1 LGYSEN
7 VGNANAANR
16 AAEGNMAATK
26 KRKSKAARR
35 PTKSGANGRSSH
47 RLEYFS
53 TPKAAPLPFSDAV
66 RVGNLIYVS
75 GQLGTDENLK
85 LAPGGV
91 LAETNR
97 ALENISA
104 ILKRSGSSLEHVV
117 KCTVMLA
124 DISEWDAMNTVYT
137 TFFPKNRLPARCAFA
152 GTGLAFG
159 ARIEIDCVAAV
170 K

>member
-1 LGYSEN
+1 
-7 VGNANAANR
+7 
-16 AAEGNMAATK
+16 MAATK
-26 KRKSKAARR
+26 KRKSKSARR

-53 TPKAAPLPFSDAV
+53 TPKPIPLPFSDAV

-91 LAETNR
+91 LAETHR
-97 ALENISA
+97 ALENISV
-104 ILKRSGSSLEHVV
+104 ILKRSGSSLDHVV

-124 DISEWDAMNTVYT
+124 DMSEWDAMNTVYG
-137 TFFPKNRLPARCAFA
+137 TFFPKNRMPARSAFA
-152 GTGLAFG
+152 GTGLALD
-159 ARIEIDCVAAV
+159 ARIEIECVAAV

>member
-1 LGYSEN
+1 
-7 VGNANAANR
+7 V
-16 AAEGNMAATK
+16 AATK
-26 KRKSKAARR
+26 KRKSKATRR
-35 PTKSGANGRSSH
+35 PTKSGANGRSKH
-47 RLEYFS
+47 RVEYFS
-53 TPKAAPLPFSDAV
+53 TPRPIPLPFSDAV

-117 KCTVMLA
+117 KCTVMLT
-124 DISEWDAMNTVYT
+124 DMSEWDAMNTVYV
-137 TFFPKNRLPARCAFA
+137 TFFPKNRMPARNAFA
-152 GTGLAFG
+152 ATGLALG

>member
-1 LGYSEN
+1 
-7 VGNANAANR
+7 
-16 AAEGNMAATK
+16 MAATK
-26 KRKSKAARR
+26 KRKSKTARR
-35 PTKSGANGRSSH
+35 PRKSGANGRSSQ

-53 TPKAAPLPFSDAV
+53 TPKPVPLPFSDAV

-91 LAETNR
+91 LAETHR

-104 ILKRSGSSLEHVV
+104 ILKRNDSSLEHVV

-124 DISEWDAMNTVYT
+124 DMSEWEAMNTVYAA
-137 TFFPKNRLPARCAFA
+137 FFKKNRMPARSAFA
-152 GTGLAFG
+152 ATGLALG
-159 ARIEIDCVAAV
+159 ARIEIECVAAV

>member
-1 LGYSEN
+1 LGYAEN
-7 VGNANAANR
+7 FGNANAASHGG
-16 AAEGNMAATK
+16 GNMAATK
-26 KRKSKAARR
+26 KRKKKAARR
-35 PTKSGANGRSSH
+35 PSKSGANGRSSQ

-53 TPKAAPLPFSDAV
+53 TRKPVPLPFSDAV

-75 GQLGTDENLK
+75 GQLGTDDNLK

-91 LAETNR
+91 LAETHR

-104 ILKRSGSSLEHVV
+104 ILKRNDSSLEHVV

-124 DISEWDAMNTVYT
+124 DMSEWEAMNTVYAA
-137 TFFPKNRLPARCAFA
+137 FFKKNRMPARSAFA
-152 GTGLAFG
+152 ATGLALG
-159 ARIEIDCVAAV
+159 ARIEIECVAVV

>member
-1 LGYSEN
+1 
-7 VGNANAANR
+7 
-16 AAEGNMAATK
+16 MAAK
-26 KRKSKAARR
+26 KTRKSKATRR
-35 PTKSGANGRSSH
+35 PAKSGASGRSSH

-53 TPKAAPLPFSDAV
+53 TPKLIPLPFSDAV

-104 ILKRSGSSLEHVV
+104 ILKRSGSSLEYVV

-124 DISEWDAMNTVYT
+124 DMSEWDAMNTVYI
-137 TFFPKNRLPARCAFA
+137 TFFPKNRMPARNAFA
-152 GTGLAFG
+152 ATGLALG
-159 ARIEIDCVAAV
+159 ARIEIDCVAAL

>member
-1 LGYSEN
+1 
-7 VGNANAANR
+7 
-16 AAEGNMAATK
+16 MAATK
-26 KRKSKAARR
+26 KRKKKAARR
-35 PTKSGANGRSSH
+35 PSKSGANGRSSQ

-53 TPKAAPLPFSDAV
+53 TRKPVPLPFSDAV

-75 GQLGTDENLK
+75 GQLGTDDNLK

-91 LAETNR
+91 LAETHR

-104 ILKRSGSSLEHVV
+104 ILKRNDSSLEHVV

-124 DISEWDAMNTVYT
+124 DMSEWEAMNTVYAA
-137 TFFPKNRLPARCAFA
+137 FFKKNRMPARSAFA
-152 GTGLAFG
+152 ATGLALG
-159 ARIEIDCVAAV
+159 ARIEIECVAVV

>member
-1 LGYSEN
+1 
-7 VGNANAANR
+7 
-16 AAEGNMAATK
+16 MAASK
-26 KRKSKAARR
+26 KRKNNTARR
-35 PTKSGANGRSSH
+35 PSKSSTRGRSNH
-47 RLEYFS
+47 RLEYLS
-53 TPKAAPLPFSDAV
+53 APEPRSLPFSDAV

-124 DISEWDAMNTVYT
+124 DMSEWDAMNTVYI
-137 TFFPKNRLPARCAFA
+137 TFFPKNRLPARSAFA

>member
-1 LGYSEN
+1 
-7 VGNANAANR
+7 
-16 AAEGNMAATK
+16 MAAAK
-26 KRKSKAARR
+26 KRKSNAARR
-35 PTKSGANGRSSH
+35 PPKSGANGRSS
-47 RLEYFS
+47 RWPEYFS
-53 TPKAAPLPFSDAV
+53 TPKPVLLPFSDAV

-75 GQLGTDENLK
+75 GQLGTDDNLK

-124 DISEWDAMNTVYT
+124 DMSEWDAMNTVYI
-137 TFFPKNRLPARCAFA
+137 TFFPKNRLPARSAFA

-159 ARIEIDCVAAV
+159 ARIEIECVAAV